1 MYKVLRPE
9 HLETKP
15 DSVSANKEWL
25 HWRRTFDNFI
35 SVLPSEGL
43 DKLRVL
49 TNFVSPEIFQ
59 YIEESTSYEQA
70 METLHNLFVKPTN
83 EIYARHLLA
92 TRRQQPGETL
102 DEYLLALKTLSK
114 DCNFKAITAAAYC
127 EEGIRD
133 AFITGLQ
140 SNTIRQRLLENTTLT
155 LQAMFDQARALESAM
170 RF

>member
-9 HLETKP
+9 HLESKP

-59 YIEESTSYEQA
+59 YIEESTTYEQA

-92 TRRQQPGETL
+92 TRREQPGETL
-102 DEYLLALKTLSK
+102 DEYLLALKL
-114 DCNFKAITAAAYC
+114 
-127 EEGIRD
+127 
-133 AFITGLQ
+133 
-140 SNTIRQRLLENTTLT
+140 
-155 LQAMFDQARALESAM
+155 
-170 RF
+170 